1 MNISPSDVL
10 IGNKKICGC
19 KKNADVHVVIDG
31 KHEASIMLN
40 DGIKENASDVIRD
53 GLIQRFEF
61 TYELAWKT
69 IKEYL
74 EDIGI
79 MDRNS
84 PKAVIK
90 EAYVQ
95 KIIINE
101 NNWLLMINDRN
112 MTSNV
117 YKEEMAEEIA
127 SRIVDCYIMEFD
139 LLLEKLNQ

>member
-1 MNISPSDVL
+1 
-10 IGNKKICGC
+10 
-19 KKNADVHVVIDG
+19 
-31 KHEASIMLN
+31 
-40 DGIKENASDVIRD
+40 
-53 GLIQRFEF
+53 
-61 TYELAWKT
+61 
-69 IKEYL
+69 
-74 EDIGI
+74 

>member
-1 MNISPSDVL
+1 MSKL
-10 IGNKKICGC
+10 KNKILNF
-19 KKNADVHVVIDG
+19 KNATDRL
-31 KHEASIMLN
+31 KEAAEEF
-40 DGIKENASDVIRD
+40 KQENASDVIRD

-112 MTSNV
+112 MTSHV

>member
-1 MNISPSDVL
+1 
-10 IGNKKICGC
+10 
-19 KKNADVHVVIDG
+19 
-31 KHEASIMLN
+31 
-40 DGIKENASDVIRD
+40 
-53 GLIQRFEF
+53 
-61 TYELAWKT
+61 
-69 IKEYL
+69 
-74 EDIGI
+74 

-117 YKEEMAEEIA
+117 YKEEMAEEIQKINSEEELEEKFNVISHFESESDEYA
-127 SRIVDCYIMEFD
+127 SVEGDRR
-139 LLLEKLNQ
+139 